1 MEQAKAIR
9 LAALE
14 AQARLIGLFGQKI
27 ESRDPEALKAALQK
41 VISQGGGYKAVTAR
55 LCLANDERSKVLIAR
70 MYDMTDR
77 TRDQDLKSND
87 LTVNRN
93 ALLAQL
99 RVLGLV
105 ENIEGIGSPE
115 SLLNLEVIT
124 AASDEERARRQARA
138 IELIIRSLITERYG
152 DQNRLILRLRE
163 LFKEEVV
170 QSWLSKADKGD
181 VLSGAEFSRLATLFV
196 DPKEFPDYR
205 EKLFDPSPFLTLL
218 QDKRKTI
225 SDFLND
231 IREIR
236 NALAHHKK
244 LGSLQVLLLDKY
256 FDEIVT
262 PIQNGFDRDQTG
274 IDPQAYLGAN
284 TNELDHYFASVK
296 EDIQDVRDSVA
307 ELSENLK
314 QIEGNVEKVQSKVD
328 ETNTKVQGIGAI
340 LRKYAWL
347 IVVAVMLT
355 AATLGVSLRTLSST
369 GNFKKEISSNPM
381 KELANRGISWN
392 VESLEEAIQKGD
404 IETIKLFKDGGM
416 DPMDTYRTRSSPIAA
431 LLCHP
436 DAKRRLEQIRNLGID
451 ITRFYSIDLGKLV
464 DLGHVVTEENL
475 VAGYLRACQT
485 DDPELA
491 KFLVESGV
499 KLERGYLEKA
509 GATQVRLPRRLEY
522 APFKPKTLSVL
533 LEANA
538 IDLSVRDGELIS
550 FMFIRYNGEPLHPVG
565 GDADCNRLA
574 KAKYP
579 ALYANLVLNQS
590 KEAVSAKGASSA
602 VSSGVTTQMSLACSA
617 ISVDYPRDMRSCEE
631 FAKDPR
637 YREYFEK

>member
-9 LAALE
+9 LASLE
-14 AQARLIGLFGQKI
+14 ALARLVDLFGQKS

-55 LCLANDERSKVLIAR
+55 LGLANDERSKVLVAR
-70 MYDMTDR
+70 MYDMADR
-77 TRDQDLKSND
+77 TRDQDLKTND

-105 ENIEGIGSPE
+105 ENVAGIGYPE
-115 SLLNLEVIT
+115 SLLNLEIIGAV
-124 AASDEERARRQARA
+124 SDEDRARRQARA

-152 DQNRLILRLRE
+152 DQERLILRLRE

-181 VLSGAEFSRLATLFV
+181 VLSGAEFSRLATFFV

-244 LGSLQVLLLDKY
+244 LGRLQVMLLDKY

-262 PIQNGFDRDQTG
+262 PIQNGFDRDQTV
-274 IDPQAYLGAN
+274 IDPQAYLGADK
-284 TNELDHYFASVK
+284 NELDHYFASVK
-296 EDIQDVRDSVA
+296 EDIQEVRDSVV

-314 QIEGNVEKVQSKVD
+314 QIEGNVEKVQIKVD
-328 ETNTKVQGIGAI
+328 ETKTEVHGFGAR
-340 LRKYAWL
+340 LRKHGGL

-369 GNFKKEISSNPM
+369 DNVKKEISSNPQ
-381 KELANRGISWN
+381 KELANRGIPWE
-392 VESLEEAIQKGD
+392 VESLEDAVRRGD
-404 IETIKLFKDGGM
+404 IETINLFKDGGM
-416 DPMDTYRTRSSPIAA
+416 DPMDTDRTRSSPIAA
-431 LLCHP
+431 LLCNP
-436 DAKRRLEQIRNLGID
+436 DAKRRLEQISNLGID
-451 ITRFYSIDLGKLV
+451 ITRFYSIDLGKKEY
-464 DLGHVVTEENL
+464 LGHVITEENL
-475 VAGYLRACQT
+475 LAGYLRACQT
-485 DDPELA
+485 DDPELT

-499 KLERGYLEKA
+499 KLERGFLEKA
-509 GATQVRLPRRLEY
+509 GATQVHLSRRLEY
-522 APFKPKTLSVL
+522 APFKPKTISVL

-550 FMFIRYNGEPLHPVG
+550 FMFTRYNGEALHPVG
-565 GDADCNRLA
+565 DDADCNRLA
-574 KAKYP
+574 NEKYP
-579 ALYANLVLNQS
+579 ALYAKLVLNQS
-590 KEAVSAKGASSA
+590 GKTVSAQGASSGD
-602 VSSGVTTQMSLACSA
+602 SSGVTTQMSLACGA

-637 YREYFEK
+637 YREYFVK